1 MVKMTK
7 EEWEALTGLL
17 KLHIIES
24 TELIQ
29 YLKGQFDTVD
39 KYLYDNLKM
48 YNEILKKVEQWK
60 TDV

>member
-1 MVKMTK
+1 MVKLTK
-7 EEWEALTGLL
+7 EELDTLTGLL

-29 YLKGQFDTVD
+29 YLKGQFETVD

-48 YNEILKKVEQWK
+48 YNEILKKVEQW
-60 TDV
+60 